1 MVLIYQPSKRIFCGW
16 FEPLKSTTYS
26 EYPKYPSLISRL
38 GVLNGRTGPSF
49 LMFLFELRGDVV
61 ISEFSDMGK
70 VRVGYRTSKITTTR
84 GTIHWWD
91 LLSKEYVKYDFTHS
105 GDWKQQADAAIE
117 ELTHERVPR

>member
-1 MVLIYQPSKRIFCGW
+1 
-16 FEPLKSTTYS
+16 
-26 EYPKYPSLISRL
+26 
-38 GVLNGRTGPSF
+38 
-49 LMFLFELRGDVV
+49 MFLFELRGDVV